1 MRSQLGDTI
10 VNQMGEV
17 LRVWKLKGR
26 LKLKKALEEDL
37 LGLANS
43 GGLGVQRSNGSR
55 MAGSTMTSSREET
68 RKQDNSKEV
77 PVSKGW

>member
-1 MRSQLGDTI
+1 MGDTT

-26 LKLKKALEEDL
+26 LKLKKPLEEDL

-43 GGLGVQRSNGSR
+43 GSLGAQRSNDSR
-55 MAGSTMTSSREET
+55 MAGSTTAPPKEET

-77 PVSKGW
+77 AISRGW